1 MFGSILSYLDR
12 GKWGDSKYRGNC
24 TGYLIKDLLEYFKPK
39 QFIEVFAG
47 SGTGYEV
54 ARELGYKNSIHL
66 DLNGRFGPVFN
77 VLKDEIPSGS
87 DFIFSHPPYHNMI
100 IYSGSQWGEPHE
112 DDLSRCESYE
122 DFIRKLNIVNDKI
135 YKSLVNGGR
144 HAQLIGDMRKNGKY
158 YSIVKDMAYFG
169 ELEAH
174 IIKVQH
180 NTFSGRKNYSG
191 KFIPIEHEHL
201 IILRKN
207 QIWHVPVAVTKHVFF
222 DLKKCS
228 SITWRDLIQA
238 AFQEIG
244 GIAHLSDLYRVIEDT
259 EKAKN
264 NKHWKEKI
272 RQVLQL
278 HDNFESLGGG
288 QWKLAL

>member
-1 MFGSILSYLDR
+1 MLKSIVSYENR

-24 TGYLIKDLLEYFKPK
+24 TGHIIKDLLQHFKPK

-54 ARELGYKNSIHL
+54 ARELGYKHSIHL
-66 DLNGRFGPVFN
+66 DLNGQFGPSFN

-100 IYSGSQWGEPHE
+100 IYSGNQWGEAHE

-122 DFIRKLNIVNDKI
+122 DFLIKLNAVNQKI
-135 YKSLVNGGR
+135 YTSLVNGGR
-144 HAQLIGDMRKNGKY
+144 HAQLIGDMRKNGQY
-158 YSIVKDMAYFG
+158 YSIIKDMAYFG
-169 ELEAH
+169 ELESH

-180 NTFSGRKNYSG
+180 NTVSGRKKYNGS
-191 KFIPIEHEHL
+191 FIPIEHEHL

-207 QIWHVPVAVTKHVFF
+207 QLWHVPIAFTKHVFL
-222 DLKKCS
+222 DLKKS
-228 SITWRDLIQA
+228 LQITWRDLIQA
-238 AFQEIG
+238 ALQEIG
-244 GIAHLSDLYRVIEDT
+244 GTAALKDLYAVIEDT
-259 EKAKN
+259 AKAKN

-272 RQVLQL
+272 RQTLQL
-278 HDNFESLGGG
+278 HENFAPVEKGV
-288 QWKLAL
+288 WKLAV